1 MSRPVP
7 TPIADRP
14 GIGVV
19 GCGVIAGS
27 YLTWIKAT
35 YPDRLH
41 PLVCFDVDA
50 AKRDQIADRFGLQA
64 EATLEG
70 LLARP
75 DVEVILNLTNPAA
88 HAEVTLAS
96 LRAGKHVYTE
106 KPLALN
112 LQDADR
118 IVEEA
123 RRLGL
128 QVTGAPSVMF
138 GAPQRTLW
146 RLVREG
152 RLGAV
157 HECYLN
163 AVCAGHELWHPNPRY
178 YYQEGA
184 GPVLDLGVYP
194 LTVSTTILGPIRRV
208 WGQADIAIPERLI
221 HTGPN
226 KGTRFPVEVPD
237 RVTAMLAFE
246 SGATGTL
253 HASFAVAGSTVPAL
267 ELHGTEASAHLTDW
281 QNFGAKVRLKP
292 RAGGDW
298 QEVALP
304 GPEEAPN
311 WSRSVVDLTD
321 AAREGRLPRCSGEH
335 ARHTLEVMLGI
346 LESARAGGAP
356 VDITRRFTPPPPLD

>member
-1 MSRPVP
+1 MIQVAA
-7 TPIADRP
+7 PISARP

-19 GCGVIAGS
+19 GCGVIARS
-27 YLTWIKAT
+27 YLDWIRAS

-41 PLVCFDVDA
+41 PVACFDVDP
-50 AKRDQIADRFGLQA
+50 AKRGEVAERFGLDQ
-64 EATLEG
+64 ETTLHG
-70 LLARP
+70 LLSRP
-75 DVEVILNLTNPAA
+75 DVEVVLNLTNPAA
-88 HAEVTLAS
+88 HAEVTLAA

-106 KPLALN
+106 KPLALTRE
-112 LQDADR
+112 DADC

-123 RRLGL
+123 RRLDL

-146 RLVREG
+146 KLVREG
-152 RLGAV
+152 HLGKV
-157 HECYLN
+157 HEVYMN

-208 WGQADIAIPERLI
+208 WGQGDIAIPERTI
-221 HTGPN
+221 HTGPS
-226 KGTRFPVEVPD
+226 KGTRFPVEVLD

-253 HASFAVAGSTVPAL
+253 HASFAVAGSTVPAF
-267 ELHGTEASAHLTDW
+267 EVHGTLASAHLTDW

-298 QEVALP
+298 QDVPLP
-304 GPEEAPN
+304 GPEAAPN
-311 WSRSVVDLTD
+311 WSRSIVDLTD
-321 AAREGRLPRCSGEH
+321 AVREHRLPRCSGEH

-346 LESARAGGAP
+346 LESAKNGGVP